1 MSDDYLKGTFVY
13 DYLESINV
21 NLSNVAEAIS
31 DDNLEKSYK
40 LIKDNPSI
48 TKEEFL
54 KAMDFE
60 DESFW
65 EPYESL
71 IVKEID
77 YLRSINVDWMEVKFL
92 LDYDNCEIIKTLL
105 TEKPSVSREEF
116 LKRIGVEDI
125 KAFEEEIKEY
135 IFFDKD

>member
-54 KAMDFE
+54 KAMKQRWF
-60 DESFW
+60 
-65 EPYESL
+65 
-71 IVKEID
+71 
-77 YLRSINVDWMEVKFL
+77 
-92 LDYDNCEIIKTLL
+92 
-105 TEKPSVSREEF
+105 
-116 LKRIGVEDI
+116 
-125 KAFEEEIKEY
+125 
-135 IFFDKD
+135 